1 MNNLSTLN
9 RFHLYDREAIAKHFA
24 PSYSF
29 TASTGSWGISGIVSV
44 PDSKDVVFIE
54 NRVKLKRD

>member
-9 RFHLYDREAIAKHFA
+9 RFHPYDREAFAKRFD

-29 TASTGSWGISGIVSV
+29 TAGAGSWGKLGIVSV
-44 PDSKDVVFIE
+44 PDSEDIVFIE
-54 NRVKLKRD
+54 NSVRLRRD